1 MMRTF
6 THIKQFEDFIS
17 KNILG
22 KKFQATSIG
31 DQAVGHTLEKNI
43 FGEVMGRGVKDLIVM
58 KDYFPPRGGWD
69 YELKAFTYIDNKLHI
84 LRQKKITLLKGEKT
98 WQEVAYDKMR
108 RCYIF
113 SAEKVDNIITY
124 KKCWKLSGLIKKKF
138 FDCVASRYSYTHNA
152 TEVYLK
158 KPTDVNYIYKNRKEV
173 NEFVN

>member
-69 YELKAFTYIDNKLHI
+69 YELKAFT
-84 LRQKKITLLKGEKT
+84 
-98 WQEVAYDKMR
+98 
-108 RCYIF
+108 
-113 SAEKVDNIITY
+113 
-124 KKCWKLSGLIKKKF
+124 
-138 FDCVASRYSYTHNA
+138 
-152 TEVYLK
+152 
-158 KPTDVNYIYKNRKEV
+158 
-173 NEFVN
+173 